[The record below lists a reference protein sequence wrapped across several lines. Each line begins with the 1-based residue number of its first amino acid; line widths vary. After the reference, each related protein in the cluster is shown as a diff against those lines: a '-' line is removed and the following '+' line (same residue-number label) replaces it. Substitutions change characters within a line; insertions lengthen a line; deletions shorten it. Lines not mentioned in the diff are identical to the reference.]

1 MPYDLLLYTTV
12 PIDVH
17 LRRIQRL
24 GYLMLNVEVV
34 SATYS
39 NAVFQIEGVP
49 CTQLP
54 AFQHI
59 VVLHCEFLP
68 FNWFLILKHE
78 YESLFS

>member
-39 NAVFQIEGVP
+39 NAMFQIEGVP

-54 AFQHI
+54 TFQHI